1 MHTLHALTFLWL
13 LKFFLRKQLTFTHTC
28 GIIFDLYRRQHV
40 VILMNVLIYGQ
51 FYKTSHRDCLLDVL
65 QAMDREHIT
74 PFVYEAYWSQ
84 VETAVTSHSEVSVF
98 KDFQVT
104 PVDVVMA
111 FGGDGTVL
119 GAIALINELQI
130 PVMGINLGRLGFL
143 SSIED
148 KVAGYAVTEL
158 ARGRYHYDERS
169 MIYLETDADIFPTC
183 RVGLNDF
190 TLHKRDTSSMIT
202 IHTYIDG
209 ELLNSF
215 WADGLIVATPTGS
228 TGYSL
233 SCGGPIIFPNS
244 GNLVITPVAPHNLTV
259 RPIVIPDSSIIS
271 FEIEGRAENFLCTL
285 DSRFE
290 AVTAGHKLSVRKAD
304 VTTRFIQLYNYSFLR
319 TLHDKLIWGKD
330 SRN

>member
-1 MHTLHALTFLWL
+1 
-13 LKFFLRKQLTFTHTC
+13 
-28 GIIFDLYRRQHV
+28 
-40 VILMNVLIYGQ
+40 MNVLLYGQ
-51 FYKTSHRDCLLDVL
+51 VYKPNHRDCLIDVL
-65 QAMDREHIT
+65 HTLRQEGLIAYVYAPYWEQADKTIKDYPGVLPFQDFDQT
-74 PFVYEAYWSQ
+74 PI
-84 VETAVTSHSEVSVF
+84 
-98 KDFQVT
+98 
-104 PVDVVMA
+104 DVLMA

-119 GAIALINELQI
+119 GAISMVNEREVPI
-130 PVMGINLGRLGFL
+130 MGINLGRLGFL
-143 SSIED
+143 SSIEGRLG
-148 KVAGYAVTEL
+148 GYAVKEL
-158 ARGRYHYDERS
+158 AQGRYHFDERS
-169 MIYLETDADIFPTC
+169 MLYLQTDDRSIFTQS
-183 RVGLNDF
+183 RLALNDF

-259 RPIVIPDSSIIS
+259 RPIVISDTSVIS
-271 FEIEGRAENFLCTL
+271 FEIEGRAESFLCTL

-290 AVTAGHKLSVRKAD
+290 AVTSAHQLSVRKAE
-304 VTTRFIQLYNYSFLR
+304 VKTKFIQLYNYSFLR
-319 TLHDKLIWGKD
+319 TLHDKLTWGRD

>member
-1 MHTLHALTFLWL
+1 
-13 LKFFLRKQLTFTHTC
+13 
-28 GIIFDLYRRQHV
+28 
-40 VILMNVLIYGQ
+40 MNVLIYGQ
-51 FYKTSHRDCLLDVL
+51 VYKPNHRECLLDVFE
-65 QAMDREHIT
+65 AMGREGIT
-74 PFVYEAYWSQ
+74 PWAYMDYWVQ
-84 VETAVTSHSEVSVF
+84 ADPEVRAHSEVSIF
-98 KDFQVT
+98 KDFIST
-104 PVDVVMA
+104 PIDVVMA

-119 GAIALINELQI
+119 GAVALVNEFQV

-143 SSIED
+143 SSIEG
-148 KVAGYAVTEL
+148 KVAGFAVSEL
-158 ARGRYHYDERS
+158 AKGHYRYDERT
-169 MIYLETDADIFPTC
+169 MITLDTDSDIFQGS
-183 RVGLNDF
+183 RLALNDF

-244 GNLVITPVAPHNLTV
+244 GNLVITPVAPHNLSV
-259 RPIVIPDSSIIS
+259 RPIVIPDTSVIS
-271 FEIEGRAENFLCTL
+271 FEIEGRADSFLCTL

-290 AVTAGHKLSVRKAD
+290 AVTSAYKLSVRKAD
-304 VTTRFIQLYNYSFLR
+304 KKARFIQLHNYSFLR
-319 TLHDKLIWGKD
+319 TLHEKLTWGKD

>member
-1 MHTLHALTFLWL
+1 MKILLYGQVYKPNHRECLIDVLHTLRQEGLSPYVYTPYWDQADKTI
-13 LKFFLRKQLTFTHTC
+13 RDYQ
-28 GIIFDLYRRQHV
+28 GIL
-40 VILMNVLIYGQ
+40 
-51 FYKTSHRDCLLDVL
+51 
-65 QAMDREHIT
+65 
-74 PFVYEAYWSQ
+74 PFV
-84 VETAVTSHSEVSVF
+84 
-98 KDFQVT
+98 DFEST

-119 GAIALINELQI
+119 GAIQQINERQI

-143 SSIED
+143 SSIE
-148 KVAGYAVTEL
+148 GRLGGFAVREL
-158 ARGRYHYDERS
+158 VQDRYHFDERS
-169 MIYLETDADIFPTC
+169 MLYLQTDDRGIFAQS
-183 RVGLNDF
+183 RLALNDF

-259 RPIVIPDSSIIS
+259 RPIVISDTSVIS
-271 FEIEGRAENFLCTL
+271 FEIEGRAESFLCTL

-290 AVTAGHKLSVRKAD
+290 AVTSSHQLSVRKAD
-304 VTTRFIQLYNYSFLR
+304 VKTRFIQLYNYSFLR
-319 TLHDKLIWGKD
+319 TLHDKLTWGRD

>member
-1 MHTLHALTFLWL
+1 
-13 LKFFLRKQLTFTHTC
+13 
-28 GIIFDLYRRQHV
+28 
-40 VILMNVLIYGQ
+40 MNVLIYGQ
-51 FYKTSHRDCLLDVL
+51 VYKPNHRECLLDVL
-65 QAMDREHIT
+65 RAMEKEGIT
-74 PFVYEAYWSQ
+74 PYASIGYWTQ
-84 VETAVTSHSEVSVF
+84 TDAEIRNYPGVNTF
-98 KDFQVT
+98 KDFLTT

-119 GAIALINELQI
+119 GAITLVNEYQI

-143 SSIED
+143 SSIEG
-148 KVAGYAVTEL
+148 KVAGFAVGEL
-158 ARGRYHYDERS
+158 AKGRYHYDERS
-169 MIYLETDADIFPTC
+169 MIHLETNADIFKGA
-183 RVGLNDF
+183 RVALNDF

-202 IHTYIDG
+202 IHTYING

-259 RPIVIPDSSIIS
+259 RPIVISDTSVIS
-271 FEIEGRAENFLCTL
+271 FEIEGRADSFLCTL

-290 AVTAGHKLSVRKAD
+290 AVTSAHKLSVRKAN
-304 VTTRFIQLYNYSFLR
+304 VTTRFIQLHNYSFLR
-319 TLHDKLIWGKD
+319 TLHDKLTWGKD